1 MQYRAA
7 GAKQEEEEE
16 EEGARGGGAHLG
28 GLFKE
33 TSRGQSWLTQ
43 FSATSVELRIEAKER
58 GEKWEEEEKCG
69 VGGVT
74 MSPGINKRA

>member
-1 MQYRAA
+1 M
-7 GAKQEEEEE
+7 GAE
-16 EEGARGGGAHLG
+16 GGGAHLG
-28 GLFKE
+28 GSFKE

-43 FSATSVELRIEAKER
+43 FSATLLELRIEAKEQR
-58 GEKWEEEEKCG
+58 EKQDEKEEKCK